1 MGVGTGHGDAA
12 AAVELAAAERL
23 GVHPDTIRYRLRKM
37 AEVTTLQLDV
47 PAKRL
52 AMIIELVVSDPPG

>member
-1 MGVGTGHGDAA
+1 MGVGTGHGDAV

-47 PAKRL
+47 PANGSR
-52 AMIIELVVSDPPG
+52 